1 MIVVFLS
8 KISSFQRG
16 IAACNVQNMKLV
28 QFCTDFIFRT
38 FSEIVT
44 LVELS
49 TLISAHVSQ

>member
-8 KISSFQRG
+8 KISLFQRG
-16 IAACNVQNMKLV
+16 IAACNVQNMKPV